1 MNKAVLLAVV
11 LAGSILAGFSNHAV
25 AGWHHG
31 AKGYY
36 GSSCGPYCFIPGVVS
51 APGCWVCNP
60 YWTGKT
66 HVHHGCR
73 GHKSR
78 VCVKTHQH
86 RNRGS
91 YCCASMCGLGSC
103 AYDYDYRNDGCG
115 SFGGGGCSVGGI
127 GWSSGGQV
135 HTSGTEGGGEVIY
148 DGATSDTE
156 TGSEPVNVNEARNST
171 SSRYHLVSNAQRDGS
186 MAFDKGLI
194 AFRSRSLTSAI
205 DDFDAALSAEP
216 TNAMYH
222 YYRALA
228 LYDRDGVDAAG
239 DALQQAIQS
248 ERDQPIS
255 NWGKRMERVQG
266 RSRLW
271 VENARR
277 AAGLVP

>member
-11 LAGSILAGFSNHAV
+11 LSGSILAGFSNHAE

-66 HVHHGCR
+66 HVHHCCR
-73 GHKSR
+73 GHKAR

-91 YCCASMCGLGSC
+91 YCCASTCGLGSYGC
-103 AYDYDYRNDGCG
+103 RDGGCG
-115 SFGGGGCSVGGI
+115 SCGCDGCSVGGI
-127 GWSSGGQV
+127 GWSSVRQV
-135 HTSGTEGGGEVIY
+135 HTSDTEGGGEVIY
-148 DGATSDTE
+148 DGATNGTE
-156 TGSEPVNVNEARNST
+156 TSSEPVQVTEARNSK
-171 SSRYHLVSNAQRDGS
+171 SSRYHLVSNARSDGS
-186 MAFDKGLI
+186 IAFDKGLI
-194 AFRSRSLTSAI
+194 AFRSRSLSSAI
-205 DDFDAALSAEP
+205 GDFDSALSAEP

-228 LYDRDGVDAAG
+228 LYDRDGADAAS
-239 DALQQAIQS
+239 DALRQAVQL
-248 ERDQPIS
+248 ERDQPIT

-266 RSRLW
+266 RNRLW
-271 VENARR
+271 VEDARR
-277 AAGLVP
+277 AAGLVR